1 MLGISNH
8 ISNLYLGERSKYWCL
23 DRSVLPYHLVSTIR
37 HDNAIHS
44 CHKIFNQP
52 THISSNQQSQTK
64 MDISLLLEPQAKHQ
78 RMHRGDSMYDEQSII
93 ELESIRCKHCQ
104 RSFAPS
110 TYVRHCN
117 EGKPKCLNVEKRSV
131 YNSAKIRVMSNH
143 HFSTDDKKRVLRTI
157 KKMGAKTRFSLRRRS
172 KANKRNWREESNELR
187 AAVGLVRVAR
197 RAMLASRLA
206 KKAKL
211 THEHPSTKECIY
223 NLI

>member
-1 MLGISNH
+1 MAMQSIPVIKYLISQRTSAATN
-8 ISNLYLGERSKYWCL
+8 N
-23 DRSVLPYHLVSTIR
+23 
-37 HDNAIHS
+37 
-44 CHKIFNQP
+44 
-52 THISSNQQSQTK
+52 QTK